1 MSTGTISTIVIGL
14 IVAGLFGVGLRKL
27 YRSLF
32 KGESECCGSS
42 GGGCSGG
49 CHCSSK
55 PGSVDAK
62 LIVK

>member
-42 GGGCSGG
+42 GGGCSG
-49 CHCSSK
+49 CHCASK
-55 PGSVDAK
+55 PGSPPAK